1 MIKNY
6 GYRCV
11 TLELRN
17 QGFIIDHKKVKCLMK
32 ELGLVARI
40 LRKCK
45 YSSYK
50 GEVDK
55 NAYNLIK
62 CQFKASKS
70 L

>member
-17 QGFIIDHKKVKCLMK
+17 QGFIINHKKVKCFMK

-50 GEVDK
+50 GKVDK
-55 NAYNLIK
+55 NA
-62 CQFKASKS
+62 
-70 L
+70 